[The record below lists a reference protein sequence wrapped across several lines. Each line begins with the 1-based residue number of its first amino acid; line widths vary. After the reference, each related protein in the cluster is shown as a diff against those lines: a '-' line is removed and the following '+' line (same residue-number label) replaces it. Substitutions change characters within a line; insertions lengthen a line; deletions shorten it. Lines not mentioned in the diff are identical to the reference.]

1 MSEFYNNLTKQEKR
15 KNNLSDFTTQI
26 TEIPFLRKYYFDR
39 KQLGETQYR
48 NILRGFTRKQN
59 ILLLGNDDEEE

>member
-26 TEIPFLRKYYFDR
+26 TEMPFLRRYYFER
-39 KQLGETQYR
+39 KHICEKWYR
-48 NILRGFTRKQN
+48 NILRGFTKKQN
-59 ILLLGNDDEEE
+59 ILLFGNDEEE